1 MVRVSVRRVG
11 SLTGK
16 LAAAPESL
24 AALLALATKKLKL
37 DKPASRI
44 FTASGDELDDDDDV
58 LLLREDEV
66 VYVSCGEDFSPPA
79 APAAEPA
86 PPPFAEPSPP
96 VAEPP
101 PPVAEPPPPWTSWT
115 SWTSLG

>member
-58 LLLREDEV
+58 LLLREDDV
-66 VYVSCGEDFSPPA
+66 VLLGLPWGRGRRGSGGSVGRSRTSRTRGPKKSVGRWGVSRTVHRER
-79 APAAEPA
+79 
-86 PPPFAEPSPP
+86 
-96 VAEPP
+96 
-101 PPVAEPPPPWTSWT
+101 
-115 SWTSLG
+115 L